1 MTWFTFYRLSCLY
14 TATVKRKTKKNQT
27 SMSKETPLS
36 EATIPSSLA
45 DIQKRCADLL
55 DDDGE
60 IKDLT
65 LEDASELLGRD
76 PYATQR

>member
-1 MTWFTFYRLSCLY
+1 
-14 TATVKRKTKKNQT
+14 
-27 SMSKETPLS
+27 MSKETPLS

-60 IKDLT
+60 INGLA